1 MIGSGLKKL
10 AQQHGMTV
18 AGGVVFG
25 SLMGYAATLS
35 EGSGYKRIVIST
47 KMTQTDGQQRL
58 LEAVNGV
65 DVTRQYRVQSLQI
78 SLRCIDIVF
87 QDTVGTMKKI
97 EEFIAWFFPILASV
111 GATGANVCAECGAE
125 VAGGGWYQ
133 VDQVVHHMHES
144 CAQRVQGQLESDN
157 RQRKESDTGS
167 YAGGALG
174 AVLGALLGSVVWAL
188 VLAGG
193 YVASIVGFVIGWL
206 AEKGYNLLKGKQGKG
221 KVVIL
226 ILAVILGVLVGTI
239 APDVV
244 TLAGMIN
251 NGELPGNTYGDIPL
265 LLVDIMILDSEYM
278 SAVIGNALLGLLFA
292 ALGVFALLR
301 KTGAA
306 VADTKFKKLG

>member
-1 MIGSGLKKL
+1 
-10 AQQHGMTV
+10 
-18 AGGVVFG
+18 
-25 SLMGYAATLS
+25 
-35 EGSGYKRIVIST
+35 
-47 KMTQTDGQQRL
+47 
-58 LEAVNGV
+58 
-65 DVTRQYRVQSLQI
+65 
-78 SLRCIDIVF
+78 
-87 QDTVGTMKKI
+87 
-97 EEFIAWFFPILASV
+97 
-111 GATGANVCAECGAE
+111 
-125 VAGGGWYQ
+125 
-133 VDQVVHHMHES
+133 MHES